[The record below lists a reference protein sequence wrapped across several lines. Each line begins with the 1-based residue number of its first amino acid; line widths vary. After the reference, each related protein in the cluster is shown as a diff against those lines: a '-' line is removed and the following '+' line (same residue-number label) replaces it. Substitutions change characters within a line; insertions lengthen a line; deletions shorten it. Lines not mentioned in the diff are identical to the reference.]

1 MSLVA
6 FFLSTG
12 FSFSGILALRSIILF
27 ISSTASKG
35 NIPVE
40 VTVFIIIRDKLK
52 SYKKYI
58 DPQKYKTLHKQLNIL
73 EKQNERAVERL
84 NIRQVK
90 DFSNKLSG
98 YTNCVTTT
106 SGGCY
111 FFVNYSNH

>member
-12 FSFSGILALRSIILF
+12 
-27 ISSTASKG
+27 
-35 NIPVE
+35 
-40 VTVFIIIRDKLK
+40 K

-98 YTNCVTTT
+98 YTNCVTTNNCSPSMLFLRKLFESL
-106 SGGCY
+106 SG
-111 FFVNYSNH
+111 FLVM